1 MDKRLQKMYTNQNK
15 RELGVVDL
23 TVEIPV
29 KPTEKVDNK
38 VTEKIKSIKSNNKNN
53 IHEMV
58 EALGLDGKAF
68 GQNLMDVYRQSR

>member
-1 MDKRLQKMYTNQNK
+1 MDKRLHKMYNNENK
-15 RELGVVDL
+15 RELGVMDL

-29 KPTEKVDNK
+29 NPTEKIDNK
-38 VTEKIKSIKSNNKNN
+38 VTEKIKAIKSKNKNN

-68 GQNLMDVYRQSR
+68 DQNLMDVYKQSR